1 MVLAVSRAD
10 PKPVILWSSTSLLK
24 AVARLVSEN
33 RYHAV
38 VLDPE
43 ARPIGVFSSKDAARA
58 IAVEAE
64 EGIGLLEYPDLREAL
79 DSPVKLFMNSKP
91 LAMPVHASL
100 WEVVSLMIEKNT
112 GCVPLISEEGKLE
125 AIVTEHSIAPLAGEI
140 GSEILVDDIMSSPLI
155 AVEPS
160 AWIIE
165 ALGLM
170 LARKVRRLGV
180 LEGRAIRGIVTVNHA
195 LSVLLDKNSLSALS
209 KGSSEPLERPVADV
223 VEEPLVVKSGS
234 SVSDVAEYVA
244 LDPTGSALI
253 VSEGEA
259 VGIVTLRDLV
269 NAVYMYGEKIE

>member
-79 DSPVKLFMNSKP
+79 DSPVKLFMNTKP
-91 LAMPVHASL
+91 LTMPVHASL
-100 WEVVSLMIEKNT
+100 WEVVALMIEKNT
-112 GCVPLISEEGKLE
+112 GCVPLVSEEGKLE
-125 AIVTEHSIAPLAGEI
+125 AVVTEHSIAPLAGEV

-155 AVEPS
+155 SIEPS

-170 LARKVRRLGV
+170 LARKIRRLGV

-195 LSVLLDKNSLSALS
+195 LSILLDKNSLSALS

-223 VEEPLVVKSGS
+223 VEEPLIVKSGS
-234 SVSDVAEYVA
+234 SISDIAEYVA

-259 VGIVTLRDLV
+259 IGIVTLRDLV
-269 NAVYMYGEKIE
+269 NAVYTYGEKIE